1 MTKKKILSDHIKRGK
16 KLHPPLSEFAI
27 SDFSYVNEGIPQII
41 WFALLNKYY
50 GLRTGTDL
58 ASKFGQ
64 VINDLGIKKE
74 VPYNL
79 SWFSSLEKEDY
90 ELIKKSLKDI
100 KVFDKINVALS
111 PLLNSYPKCPLN
123 NIFSSE
129 IPSKDN
135 ISDIKEILTLL
146 YDKKGKES
154 TFALA
159 NVLYL
164 MGMCKKLHIVKNSAL
179 ADLPEIVDY
188 PNTEKSKIIASAIRA
203 STNFLL
209 SPSAIENSQNW
220 VSYFWNRGIEIEPDK
235 I

>member
-1 MTKKKILSDHIKRGK
+1 MTKKKILTDHIKRGK

-50 GLRTGTDL
+50 GLRIGTDL
-58 ASKFGQ
+58 ASKFGKS
-64 VINDLGIKKE
+64 IDGLGIKKE

-79 SWFSSLEKEDY
+79 SWFSNLEKENY
-90 ELIKKSLKDI
+90 ELIKKKLKEI
-100 KVFDKINVALS
+100 KVFDKINIALS
-111 PLLNSYPKCPLN
+111 PLLNSYPNCPLN

-129 IPSKDN
+129 SPSKDN

-146 YDKKGKES
+146 YYKKGKES

-159 NVLYL
+159 NTLYL

-188 PNTEKSKIIASAIRA
+188 PNTEKSKIIASCIRA
-203 STNFLL
+203 TTNVLL
-209 SPSAIENSQNW
+209 SPATIKNGKEW
-220 VSYFWNRGIEIEPDK
+220 VSYFWNRGIEIEPNE